1 MIKAAF
7 AYAFLVLFLI
17 DPALANS
24 IITECPTTKPGK
36 PTAHFVFG
44 AFQRKKGAYRS
55 PIPDKFYRENGIL
68 YAEFPFFHP
77 SEPDASLS
85 TSAFIVCEYSDK
97 SEISIPIPGRLERC
111 GVSGKELAQ
120 KPKVK
125 MKWIRAWCA
134 STPLQ

>member
-1 MIKAAF
+1 MIKPAF
-7 AYAFLVLFLI
+7 AYAFLVLFLS

-24 IITECPTTKPGK
+24 IITECPATKPGK

-44 AFQRKKGAYRS
+44 AFQSDKSGYSS

-68 YAEFPFFHP
+68 YAEFPFIHP
-77 SEPDASLS
+77 SMPWRPSDNE
-85 TSAFIVCEYSDK
+85 AFIICEYSDK

-111 GVSGKELAQ
+111 GVNGKELAQ